1 MRFVALIFIVTVS
14 LCGVAASAGLAEGAL
29 APDVAA
35 AAGRLEDAMLMP
47 ELLDVMA
54 QEGAAYGG
62 DLDQQFLRG
71 SGGPSW
77 QAEVER
83 IYAPDRLGPLFH
95 TAFAEEL
102 DHIGM
107 DTALILAFLGSDLG
121 QKIMRLEVSAR
132 AALLDD
138 GVEDSARAMAAR
150 REAEGDA
157 RYRMLRRFVDANHLV
172 DMNVS
177 SALNANVAFLKAL
190 SASGGARTGLP
201 DDEILAQVW
210 AQEGEIRVETDS
222 WLMAY
227 GTLAYGPL
235 SDAELERYLAFSE
248 TAEGVALNRALFAAY
263 DRLFVTVSGD
273 FGRSVGRWMVG
284 TNL

>member
-1 MRFVALIFIVTVS
+1 MRIVALIFFVAVS
-14 LCGVAASAGLAEGAL
+14 LGGIATRPALAEAARVSDVGAAASA
-29 APDVAA
+29 
-35 AAGRLEDAMLMP
+35 LEEAMLMP

-54 QEGAAYGG
+54 REGAAYGG
-62 DLDQQFLRG
+62 DLDRRFLQGGGG
-71 SGGPSW
+71 SSW

-83 IYAPDRLGPLFH
+83 IYAPERLGPLFH
-95 TAFAEEL
+95 AAFAAEL
-102 DHIGM
+102 DQIGV
-107 DTALILAFLGSDLG
+107 DTAPILAFLGSDLG

-132 AALLDD
+132 DALNDD
-138 GVEDSARAMAAR
+138 GVEESARAMAGR
-150 REAEGDA
+150 LEVEGDG
-157 RYRMLRRFVDANHLV
+157 RYKTLRRFVDANHLV

-190 SASGGARTGLP
+190 SASAGAKTALP

-210 AQEGEIRVETDS
+210 AQEGEVRGETDS
-222 WLMAY
+222 WLMAF

-235 SDAELERYLAFSE
+235 SDAELELYLAFSE

-263 DRLFVTVSGD
+263 DRLFVTLSGEL
-273 FGRSVGRWMVG
+273 GGAVGRWMVG